1 MRKHSCRKC
10 LAGLGSLRMRL
21 TAQSFRRYIA
31 SFAITF
37 QRKLIGAMT
46 TTTKDVAQLAIN
58 TIRTLAMDGVQ
69 AAKSGH
75 PGTPMALASVTY
87 QLWTD
92 VLRYDPSAPN
102 WPNRDRYVLSCGHA
116 SMLIYSML
124 HVAGVRK
131 AEADGTMTDDLS
143 VTLDDLRNF
152 RQWGSATPGHPE
164 HGHTTGVETTTGP
177 LGQGCGNSVGM
188 AMAAKWLAA
197 RFNKPGFELFD
208 YNTYV
213 QCSDGDLMEGLSC
226 EAASL
231 AGHLKLSNLC
241 WIYDDNNITI
251 EGSTDLAFSEDVATR
266 FQGLGWNVVTVTD
279 ANDLNALSAAYGAF
293 HQCEDAPTMIIVKSI
308 IGFGSPNKAGT
319 ASAHGAPLGDEE
331 ISLTKAAYGWA
342 DESFVVPNEVTEH
355 FQNTMGSRGRDG
367 REAWEAQFEKYRAEH
382 PELAKE
388 FEQMQSHELPD
399 NWQADA
405 VEFPADEK
413 GIATRSSAGKAL
425 NGFAKNI
432 PWLIGGSADLAPS
445 TNTLLTFDDVGHFSA
460 SDYSGRNLHFGI
472 REHGMAAA
480 LNGMALC
487 GVRPYGATFFVF
499 SDYLRP
505 SMRLSAIMGLPSIYV
520 FTHDS
525 IGVGEDGP
533 THQPVEQLA
542 AARSIPGLVVI
553 RPGDANEAVEAWRS
567 ALKETHRPTA
577 LVLTRQNLPTL
588 DRSKYNAAEGAG
600 RGGYIL
606 SEADGGSPQALL
618 IATGSEV
625 SLALAA
631 QQKLAADGV
640 AVRVV
645 SMPSFELFE
654 DQPQAYRDEVLP
666 PAVTARVGIEAA
678 VRQGWDRYLGT
689 GGVFVGMTG
698 FGASAPFKKLYEE
711 FGFTAEN
718 VAAAVKQQVR

>member
-1 MRKHSCRKC
+1 
-10 LAGLGSLRMRL
+10 
-21 TAQSFRRYIA
+21 
-31 SFAITF
+31 
-37 QRKLIGAMT
+37 MT
-46 TTTKDVAQLAIN
+46 TTTKDLAQLSIN
-58 TIRTLAMDGVQ
+58 TIRTLSMDGVQ
-69 AAKSGH
+69 AAGSGH

-87 QLWTD
+87 QLWAD
-92 VLRYDPSAPN
+92 VLRYDPTAPN
-102 WPNRDRYVLSCGHA
+102 WPNRDRYILSCGHA

-124 HVAGVRK
+124 HVASVRK
-131 AEADGTMTDDLS
+131 AEADGTVTDQLS
-143 VTLDDLRNF
+143 VTLEDLKNF

-188 AMAAKWLAA
+188 AMAGKWLAA
-197 RFNKPGFELFD
+197 RYNKPGFELFD
-208 YNTYV
+208 YNTYA
-213 QCSDGDLMEGLSC
+213 QCSDGDLMEGISC

-279 ANDLNALSAAYGAF
+279 ATDLDALSAAYQAF
-293 HQCEDAPTMIIVKSI
+293 EQCEDAPTMIIVKSI
-308 IGFGSPNKAGT
+308 IGIGSPNKAGT
-319 ASAHGAPLGDEE
+319 AAAHGAPLGDEE
-331 ISLTKAAYGWA
+331 ISLTKAAYGWP
-342 DESFVVPNEVTEH
+342 DEKFVVPEEVIEH
-355 FQNTMGSRGRDG
+355 FQNTMGNRGRDG
-367 REAWEAQFEKYRAEH
+367 REAWEAQFEKYKGEH
-382 PELAKE
+382 PELAQE
-388 FEQMQSHELPD
+388 LEQMQSSELPE

-405 VEFPADEK
+405 VEFTADEK
-413 GIATRSSAGKAL
+413 GIASRSSAGKAL

-445 TNTLLTFDDVGHFSA
+445 TNTLLTFDEVGDFAAGS
-460 SDYSGRNLHFGI
+460 YEGRNLHFGI

-487 GVRPYGATFFVF
+487 GLRPYGATFFVF

-542 AARSIPGLVVI
+542 AARAIPGLVVI
-553 RPGDANEAVEAWRS
+553 RPSDANEATEAWRS
-567 ALKETHRPTA
+567 ALKETSRPTA

-588 DRSKYNAAEGAG
+588 DRSKYAAAEGAS

-606 SEADGGSPQALL
+606 SEAEGGSPQALL
-618 IATGSEV
+618 IASGSEV
-625 SLALAA
+625 ALALEA
-631 QQKLAADGV
+631 QQKLSANGV
-640 AVRVV
+640 TARVV

-654 DQPQAYRDEVLP
+654 DQPQSYRDEVLP

-678 VRQGWDRYLGT
+678 VQQGWDRYLGIS
-689 GGVFVGMTG
+689 GVFVGMKG
-698 FGASAPFKKLYEE
+698 FGASAPFKKLFEE
-711 FGFTAEN
+711 FGISADAVAE
-718 VAAAVKQQVR
+718 AAKQQLA